1 VLVTHRGPPI
11 DTRVKLDC
19 STTLYQFGYPL
30 LKLGTYVSM
39 RIIYL
44 AAAVGMAIAV
54 LPIAPVVLMG
64 ASSAHADTNGYVSC
78 TGSNG
83 GTPDSVRVIKTE
95 LNSAYSPAQAAQILT
110 AMGVNPN
117 DAAAQ
122 VQCVLANWP

>member
-1 VLVTHRGPPI
+1 LQHNALPMCWFSHRHSWVHGGMRSI
-11 DTRVKLDC
+11 
-19 STTLYQFGYPL
+19 
-30 LKLGTYVSM
+30 YVP
-39 RIIYL
+39 
-44 AAAVGMAIAV
+44 AAVGMAIAV

-122 VQCVLANWP
+122 VQCVLANWPR

>member
-1 VLVTHRGPPI
+1 MCNC
-11 DTRVKLDC
+11 TRVKLYC
-19 STTLYQFGYPL
+19 STTLYRFGYPS

-54 LPIAPVVLMG
+54 LLIAPVVLMG